1 MGIFSRTNKQP
12 ESKVGTTVISEGTF
26 IRGGIDTAGSIF
38 IDGKFEGVIVAG
50 ESLTIG
56 KTGEVIGEV
65 RTKVLTVSGMLDG
78 LINVENV
85 NILESGKILGKMQYQ
100 NLSIE
105 QNGIFEGEGKMKN
118 STLTSQYKTI
128 DTYETKDLIEE
139 I

>member
-1 MGIFSRTNKQP
+1 MGIFSKTNKQP
-12 ESKVGTTVISEGTF
+12 KSEIGTTVISKGTF

-56 KTGEVIGEV
+56 KTGEVVGEV

-78 LINVENV
+78 LINVENA

-118 STLTSQYKTI
+118 STLTSQYKSI
-128 DTYETKDLIEE
+128 DTSEVKEIESE
-139 I
+139 V